1 MSESVIHT
9 MQIIGS
15 ARMGGAENF
24 FLRLHKALNESGI
37 PSLAVTRKG
46 SELTDLVQG
55 AGITA
60 RMGNVFDP
68 FSRWSLS
75 RAIKLHRPDIV
86 QTWMGRATRLVHLK
100 PQQRPAHV
108 ARLGGF
114 YDPVQYRHAHALVG
128 NTRGICDFLI
138 REGVPTEKVHY
149 IGNFVQPTPEVA
161 PELVQQWR
169 EKLGLNADDRVI
181 FALGRLHPN
190 KGFDTLISA
199 FSSLPAAAGAPHLVI
214 AGDGPL
220 AEQLDQQ
227 ITQSSAA
234 ARIHRV
240 GWQQQTDAL
249 FAMADLFV
257 CPSRHEPL
265 GNVILEAWGHGLP
278 VLSTMSD
285 GALELITPDENGV
298 LTPIDEPE
306 PMAAAI
312 TFLMS
317 LPKDQLV
324 ELGRA
329 GSAELLRHHSQDSVV
344 AQYAALYR
352 QLMTTWV

>member
-1 MSESVIHT
+1 MNYSEIQT

-24 FLRLHKALNESGI
+24 FLRLHKALNASGI
-37 PSLAVTRKG
+37 PSLAVTRRG

-75 RAIKLHRPDIV
+75 RAIKQHKPDIV

-100 PQQRPAHV
+100 PKLRPAHV

-114 YDPVQYRHAHALVG
+114 YDPAQYRHAHALVG

-138 REGVPTEKVHY
+138 REGVPAQKVHF
-149 IGNFVQPTPEVA
+149 IGNFVQPTPQVA
-161 PELVQQWR
+161 PELVQLWR
-169 EKLGLNADDRVI
+169 DKLGLGVDDRVI

-190 KGFDTLISA
+190 KGFDTLIAA
-199 FSSLPAAAGAPHLVI
+199 FAQLPSTAGTPHLVI

-220 AEQLDQQ
+220 AEQLDKQ
-227 ITQSSAA
+227 IAQSPVA

-249 FAMADLFV
+249 FALADLFV

-278 VLSTMSD
+278 VLSTRSD

-312 TFLMS
+312 TSLLN
-317 LPKDQLV
+317 LPKAQL
-324 ELGRA
+324 EEFGCA
-329 GSAELLRHHSQDSVV
+329 GAAELQRHHSQEAVI

-352 QLMTTWV
+352 QLMTSWV

>member
-1 MSESVIHT
+1 MSDSEIRT

-24 FLRLHKALNESGI
+24 FLRLHKALNESGV

-55 AGITA
+55 SGITA

-100 PQQRPAHV
+100 PKLRPAHV

-114 YDPVQYRHAHALVG
+114 YDPAQYRHAHALVG

-138 REGVPTEKVHY
+138 RQGVPADKVHF
-149 IGNFVQPTPEVA
+149 IGNFVQPTPQVA

-169 EKLGLNADDRVI
+169 EKLGLGADDRVI

-190 KGFDTLISA
+190 KGFDTLIAA
-199 FSSLPAAAGAPHLVI
+199 FSQLPPTAGVPHLVI

-220 AEQLDQQ
+220 AEQLDKQ
-227 ITQSSAA
+227 ISQSPVA

-249 FAMADLFV
+249 FALADLFV

-306 PMAAAI
+306 AMAAAI
-312 TFLMS
+312 AS
-317 LPKDQLV
+317 LLNLPCTQLV
-324 ELGRA
+324 AFGRA
-329 GSAELLRHHSQDSVV
+329 GAAELLRHHSQDAVV

>member
-1 MSESVIHT
+1 MSDQIRT
-9 MQIIGS
+9 LQIIGS

-24 FLRLHKALNESGI
+24 FLRLHEALNASDI
-37 PSLAVTRKG
+37 PSLAVTRTG
-46 SELTDLVQG
+46 SDLTALVQG

-60 RMGNVFDP
+60 RMGNVWDP

-75 RAIKLHRPDIV
+75 RAIKSHQPDIV

-100 PQQRPAHV
+100 PERRPAHV

-114 YDPVQYRHAHALVG
+114 YDPAHYRHAHALVG

-138 REGVPTEKVHY
+138 REGVPAKKVHF
-149 IGNFVQPTPEVA
+149 IGNFVQPRADVS

-169 EKLGLNADDRVI
+169 EKLGLRVDDRVI

-199 FSSLPAAAGAPHLVI
+199 FCCLPGSAGAPHLVI

-220 AEQLDQQ
+220 AEQLDRQ
-227 ITQSSAA
+227 IAQSQAA

-240 GWQQQTDAL
+240 GWQQETDAL

-306 PMAAAI
+306 FMAAA
-312 TFLMS
+312 MAS
-317 LPKDQLV
+317 LLSQPKEQLA

-329 GSAELLRHHSQDSVV
+329 GAAELLRHHSQSAVV
-344 AQYAALYR
+344 AQYVALYR
-352 QLMTTWV
+352 QLMTTWI